1 MNKSRKNQIKVTAT
15 AFIALMGGLT
25 IWSCSQDELDDL
37 QPDFYRYTPEEIAT
51 LRSLAED
58 YGVPDI
64 KFATESPYP
73 LPSIQEM
80 EKTFAEFSTI
90 QQIINQPFETIDSTA
105 NFKKLRTKPI
115 LYPRLTRSRGESS
128 SKDLGQFVTAFGTN
142 IWLDLKLTI
151 TESQHSDVEP
161 SISLTANLQLP
172 QKLDDTHILKKGFE
186 QGTAIWKTKGLVGI
200 SYKCTIEKYELV
212 WNQEK
217 ETYIEYKIAEQE
229 VSVNTSVPV

>member
-1 MNKSRKNQIKVTAT
+1 MNKSRKNQIKVAAT

-105 NFKKLRTKPI
+105 NFKELRTKPI

-161 SISLTANLQLP
+161 NISLTAKLHLP
-172 QKLDDTHILKKGFE
+172 KTIDGNYYLKKE
-186 QGTAIWKTKGLVGI
+186 KEEASVYWKTPQLVGI
-200 SYKCTIEKYELV
+200 SYICTLIK
-212 WNQEK
+212 
-217 ETYIEYKIAEQE
+217 YKIKINPENKKE
-229 VSVNTSVPV
+229 EMYDKTEMKVSVQTSVPI

>member
-1 MNKSRKNQIKVTAT
+1 MNRSRKNQIKVAAT

-80 EKTFAEFSTI
+80 ENTFAEFSTI
-90 QQIINQPFETIDSTA
+90 KQIINQPFETIDSTA
-105 NFKKLRTKPI
+105 NVKKLRTKMI
-115 LYPRLTRSRGESS
+115 LHPRVIRSRGESS
-128 SKDLGQFVTAFGTN
+128 NKDLGQFVTVFSTST
-142 IWLDLKLTI
+142 WLSLTLTI
-151 TESQHSDVEP
+151 SENKYSDVAP
-161 SISLTANLQLP
+161 QVSLTANLELP
-172 QKLDDTHILKKGFE
+172 KPTKENHIFE
-186 QGTAIWKTKGLVGI
+186 KENEKAVVNWVAVNMASISYECQIYEYEIVTDPVTLEEFKILVG
-200 SYKCTIEKYELV
+200 SDR
-212 WNQEK
+212 
-217 ETYIEYKIAEQE
+217 
-229 VSVNTSVPV
+229 VSVQMTTSI

>member
-105 NFKKLRTKPI
+105 NFKELRTKPI

-142 IWLDLKLTI
+142 IWLDLTLTV
-151 TESQHSDVEP
+151 TENPFSDVEP
-161 SISLTANLQLP
+161 TITLTANLHLP
-172 QKLDDTHILKKGFE
+172 KIIDGNYNLKKE
-186 QGTAIWKTKGLVGI
+186 YEHTRVYWKAPGLAGI
-200 SYKCTIEKYELV
+200 SYKCTICKYKSV
-212 WNQEK
+212 WNSDENKFDMQDITRNTVTI
-217 ETYIEYKIAEQE
+217 ET
-229 VSVNTSVPV
+229 TVPI